1 LALLLGAYAA
11 IVAALLFAE
20 LRDKRPAQILLKP
33 IAAMGFLFL
42 ALSFGAL
49 DSGYGRYIFVGLV
62 ACALGDVFLLSRNRK
77 AVFRLGMLAF
87 AIGHISYVLAAG
99 QILRPDMSF
108 PVFILT
114 TFLGLAV
121 GFTVFR
127 SLKKDIPKDMIWP
140 VGIYTLIISLMLIRA
155 FQTDMDGP
163 HLFMVAGAVFFGISD
178 IFVARDRFVAPNPKN
193 AWVITPLYF
202 GAQALFALSVL

>member
-1 LALLLGAYAA
+1 
-11 IVAALLFAE
+11 
-20 LRDKRPAQILLKP
+20 
-33 IAAMGFLFL
+33 MGFLFL
-42 ALSFGAL
+42 ALGFGAL

-87 AIGHISYVLAAG
+87 AIGHISYVLAAE

-108 PVFILT
+108 LIFILT

-127 SLKKDIPKDMIWP
+127 SLKTDIPKDMIWP
-140 VGIYTLIISLMLIRA
+140 VGIYTLIISLMLLRA

-202 GAQALFALSVL
+202 GAQALFALSVLRA